1 MDGFEV
7 EVLNRLPLAEAVP
20 TLFRYVANAQVLND
34 VFDQSRGRAYEDILS
49 FDLLVDMVFKALLV
63 YESGRTS
70 FAAARDAGTLEV
82 TDQAAFGKLRRIP
95 AAVSEALLSTVS
107 YRLTDLV
114 VPSLEVRSL
123 PACFAGYALIHIDG
137 KKIKKLAKRLKLLRG
152 VTGSLLGGKVLA
164 ALNGRTGLV
173 IAMSSALDGEAND
186 APLVPLLVPQVRA
199 RIVGLRLWVADRQ
212 FCDLTIPHL
221 LSENGD
227 AFVIRHCL
235 KMKFHPDRAR
245 PAKTSVDSRGRK
257 ILEEWGW
264 VGKATD
270 KRRMYVR
277 RITLERV
284 GEESIIVLTNLLNE
298 AEFPAWAIMEVYRE
312 RWQIERVFQQV
323 TEVFQ
328 LQRLIGSSPQAAIF
342 QSALCFIL
350 YNLIQVIRGYVAKA
364 NRIAPET
371 ISSEMLFRDIH
382 KQMSCYTELV
392 TTLVPDRVLELPLE
406 ALVVRRRL
414 TELLRGVWSDQW
426 EKSPAKKNYKPT
438 AKTKKVKGGH
448 SSAWKLLETARRKK
462 QRRARENK

>member
-20 TLFRYVANAQVLND
+20 TLFRYVANDQVLNE
-34 VFDQSRGRAYEDILS
+34 VFDRWRGRAYESCLT
-49 FDLLVDMVFKALLV
+49 FDTLVDMVFKALLV
-63 YESGRTS
+63 HQGSGRTS
-70 FAAARDAGTLEV
+70 FAVARGAGILDV
-82 TDQAAFGKLRRIP
+82 TDQAAYGKLRRIP
-95 AAVSEALLSTVS
+95 VAVSEALLSTVS
-107 YRLTDLV
+107 HRMTDLI
-114 VPSLEVRSL
+114 PSVEVRSL
-123 PACFAGYALIHIDG
+123 PACFAVYELLHIDG

-152 VTGSLLGGKVLA
+152 VTGSLLGGKVLVA
-164 ALNGRTGLV
+164 INGRTGLAM
-173 IAMSSALDGEAND
+173 AMSSALDGEAND

-199 RIVGLRLWVADRQ
+199 LIARLRLWVADRQ

-221 LSENGD
+221 LSEQGD

-235 KMKFHPDRAR
+235 KMKFHPDPAR

-257 ILEEWGW
+257 MLEEWGW
-264 VGKATD
+264 VGSVTD

-277 RITLERV
+277 RITLERT
-284 GEESIIVLTNLLNE
+284 GEESIIVLTNLLDS

-342 QSALCFIL
+342 QSSLCFIL

-364 NRIAPET
+364 NRVAPET
-371 ISSEMLFRDIH
+371 ISPEMLFRDVH
-382 KQMSCYTELV
+382 KQMNCYTELV

-406 ALVVRRRL
+406 AIVVRRRM

-426 EKSPAKKNYKPT
+426 EKSPLKKNYKPT
-438 AKTKKVKGGH
+438 AKTQKVAGGH
-448 SSAWKLLETARRKK
+448 SSAWKLLETARGAKK
-462 QRRARENK
+462 RGGRANK